1 VPKIG
6 QKGLKLPIQE
16 AACRKKRKRGLET
29 RTSVGYKGVKEPPVG
44 RLTKVQGQWEP
55 KKSAAKTK
63 KTHPKE
69 EDLSEEEVIAWV
81 KVGKE
86 GS

>member
-1 VPKIG
+1 MGKAATDLG
-6 QKGLKLPIQE
+6 QNSAEDRTKRPKLPIQE

-29 RTSVGYKGVKEPPVG
+29 RTSVG
-44 RLTKVQGQWEP
+44 LTKVQGQWEP
-55 KKSAAKTK
+55 KKSAAKPK

-69 EDLSEEEVIAWV
+69 EDLSEEKAIAWV